1 MKINDFVLASPPNSN
16 KSLHAAALASESSSI
31 SSSSSTNEAEQ
42 NIPDQVNTATDYVQS
57 SGSLQHYLFLSN
69 PICNIQLNNI
79 PDNFGG
85 VSASF
90 TTEDNRLSFNETNR
104 EVAIFNSK
112 KFMLIPLVRGETIA
126 KRLPSLVDLKG
137 IVPSAAKASI
147 KRTFIAVQ
155 YDSRRLVVFS
165 VVSSDVSKPQSSE
178 YFTHYDLMEK
188 KTRPNVILNFYWVT
202 DNCLLVVS
210 SYSIDIIWVKEYHK
224 PVKILK
230 TVNENVRFCKFS
242 PNDNLLVVAIEGKN
256 TGLYPYIVTLNGQLN
271 KLPKVEL
278 PESKDQP
285 LQENETFLVSMYGR
299 CCLVCV
305 SSANYE
311 IHIYK
316 YKSQNTQAFVKQ
328 RIFNIFSGSN
338 IAVNVVDSL
347 LIVHNLDEKS
357 SVAYDVFTKQDSPIS
372 PPLSISPH
380 SLPKSL
386 LGDSVEN
393 ACERLYKAQ
402 SWTYWLPNYI
412 YDKELGFI
420 FELKLSISH
429 MPINIRNRKDAIKF
443 LFRRVNSK
451 PILINALRQ
460 VIESKNED
468 IKNVSEILELVN
480 KYYWNQLVK
489 LETEKQEKFS
499 ERLKKIASNNKTKI
513 DLIDINVLAEIEEEE
528 QTQEATA
535 SSYPIVEQS
544 DMYKYIFLPI
554 DECGSM
560 SSMELVT
567 VIIEY
572 IRGLKKGNI
581 PVHYFIQ
588 KLLIE
593 LLVKSNNY
601 SMLHQLVQFKV
612 IGDSKLTALQML
624 HISEKYKPAY
634 EISLDMLKRLGEFDL
649 LCEILLS
656 RRDIKRALDLMLE
669 QCEMH
674 SFKIPYNR
682 LFETALTLNEPT
694 LFYNTYEILQ
704 RINLKQRKSPNFIV
718 EDKCKEYEEL
728 FQKQYVIRN

>member
-1 MKINDFVLASPPNSN
+1 MKINDFVLSSPPNSN
-16 KSLHAAALASESSSI
+16 KPLHSAALVSESSSI
-31 SSSSSTNEAEQ
+31 SSSSTNEAEQ
-42 NIPDQVNTATDYVQS
+42 NIPDQLNITNDYVQSS
-57 SGSLQHYLFLSN
+57 SGSLQHYLLLST

-90 TTEDNRLSFNETNR
+90 TTEENRLTFNETNR
-104 EVAIFNSK
+104 EIAIFNSK

-165 VVSSDVSKPQSSE
+165 VASSDVSKPQSS
-178 YFTHYDLMEK
+178 DS
-188 KTRPNVILNFYWVT
+188 
-202 DNCLLVVS
+202 VS
-210 SYSIDIIWVKEYHK
+210 TYSIDIIWVKEYHK

-230 TVNENVRFCKFS
+230 TINENVRFCKFS
-242 PNDNLLVVAIEGKN
+242 PNDNLLVVAVEGKN
-256 TGLYPYIVTLNGQLN
+256 ASLFPFLVTSNGQIN
-271 KLPKVEL
+271 KLPKVDL

-305 SSANYE
+305 SYANYE

-316 YKSQNTQAFVKQ
+316 YKAENTQAFVKQ

-357 SVAYDVFTKQDSPIS
+357 SVAYDVFTKQDSPVS

-380 SLPKSL
+380 SLPNSL
-386 LGDSVEN
+386 LGDSIEN
-393 ACERLYKAQ
+393 ASERLYKVQ

-451 PILINALRQ
+451 PILISALRQ

-499 ERLKKIASNNKTKI
+499 ERLKKIATNNKTKI
-513 DLIDINVLAEIEEEE
+513 DLMDINALAQIEEEE
-528 QTQEATA
+528 QSQEAAA
-535 SSYPIVEQS
+535 SAYPIVEQS

-554 DECGSM
+554 DECGSL

-669 QCEMH
+669 QCETH
-674 SFKIPYNR
+674 SFKIPYSR
-682 LFETALTLNEPT
+682 LFETALSLNEPT

-704 RINLKQRKSPNFIV
+704 RINLKQRKNPHFV
-718 EDKCKEYEEL
+718 AEDKCKEYEEL
-728 FQKQYVIRN
+728 FQKQFVLRN